1 MGIEVNDQ
9 GGFSKTVL
17 IVWGILAIVG
27 GFFLVTRP
35 ATTGVIFVEVMAI
48 FWVVGGIID
57 SIRAIAQR
65 GDLWGLRLTFGIISF
80 IAGLYILGAP
90 ILGTIYVIHFA
101 YFFLAISALIYGI
114 FNIIAGFRNEDGT
127 SWAAII
133 IGVLQ
138 ILIGIWMFGYPYQGT
153 MTVIPVLS
161 TVALTPILGIFMI
174 VGGILAII
182 ASFFSSGSSD
192 AAKPPAAPAAEPPA
206 AAPPAETAG

>member
-1 MGIEVNDQ
+1 MGIGVTDE

-57 SIRAIAQR
+57 FIRAIAQR
-65 GDLWGLRLTFGIISF
+65 GDLWGLRLTFAIISF
-80 IAGLYILGAP
+80 IAGLYILGSP
-90 ILGTIYVIHFA
+90 ILGTMYVIHFA

-127 SWAAII
+127 SWAAVI
-133 IGVLQ
+133 IGVIQ

-153 MTVIPVLS
+153 LTVIPVLS
-161 TVALTPILGIFMI
+161 TVMLTPILGIFMI

-182 ASFFSSGSSD
+182 ASFFNSGSSG

-206 AAPPAETAG
+206 ETAA